1 MSINNDR
8 LKFRVYFTET
18 ISDKEDNEYQFNFYL
33 YNISLCENGDIGIWI
48 DDLKKQIKIYFDNLK
63 NNNPK
68 LTADDLEDFIANFHA
83 DNATETEEWLN
94 ITNTNFV
101 YPIYIEQCTD
111 SKDNELKKLI
121 YESDIVKADIDFNL
135 AGRINLIREVIF
147 HQSAFCLK
155 SSNGEIL
162 ELNKYHN
169 IRIIGNIH
177 DNPELLEGKK

>member
-1 MSINNDR
+1 MNDR
-8 LKFRVYFTET
+8 LKFRAYFSET

-33 YNISLCENGDIGIWI
+33 YNISLYENGDIGIWI
-48 DDLKKQIKIYFDNLK
+48 EDLRKQIKIYFDNLK

-68 LTADDLEDFIANFHA
+68 LTADDLEDFIENFYE
-83 DNATETEEWLN
+83 DNATETEEWLT
-94 ITNTNFV
+94 ITNTK
-101 YPIYIEQCTD
+101 YIEQCTD

-121 YESDIVKADIDFNL
+121 YENDIVKADIDFNL

-177 DNPELLEGKK
+177 QDSHLLGGK